1 MKRLNVEA
9 MLAPLNVAPV
19 RRDAAPPTMALH
31 VPATHERPGRTVGG
45 FWSEAQRVVTELAE
59 RNGVRADAV
68 GGGWQNLEMGLG
80 GITNRVSRSTFMP
93 SMQLPEQIVD
103 ALLQFNGVGRRL
115 CEREPQ
121 DATREGFSLGAD
133 PLAVRLQEHAIEW
146 GVLRNLRLGRMYARA
161 YGGAGIVML
170 IDDGQE
176 AEKPLDRTRIRKVNG
191 ARVLH
196 RYELVPVSYERDP
209 KSPRVGKPTVYSATF
224 GGVATQRVHHTR
236 VIVMQGFDLPER
248 VMVRQQGWGGSVFD
262 LAWRSLRNWQVT
274 LELLPEMASRW
285 TQGVYTQRHLPEGV
299 GAGLASEIVGR
310 MEAMRA
316 GMSVL
321 GDLTL
326 SPEEKYEILS
336 SPSSGMSEI
345 VEALETA
352 LVADGDQ
359 PRLILFGETS
369 GGLHAGKDNPEMRA
383 WLDSVA
389 AKQPEDYTP
398 PLAAQLEVLA
408 LAQEGPTGG
417 EVPRLKVEWLPL
429 YQQTAAERDAARKAR
444 AECRSID
451 LNASAISTVEA
462 RTDPDLAELYALT
475 PATSAAT
482 PGVEP
487 DGSTAGAGAET
498 VAELAMNGAQVSA
511 LVEVVSQVTAG
522 TLTYEQGIG
531 VLGVAFPTIR
541 GREVAVLGPKP
552 ITPPAMTGT
561 VQDQDPLSGPSDDP
575 IPDDVVSPKDAAAKY
590 RVSTRTIT
598 RLIETAAIRYW
609 GLGGHIRVSLS
620 DVARAARA
628 HEDQRVAEDGALK
641 AR

>member
-31 VPATHERPGRTVGG
+31 VPATPERPGRTVGG

-59 RNGVRADAV
+59 RHGVRSDAV

-176 AEKPLDRTRIRKVNG
+176 ADKPLDRTRIRKVNG

-369 GGLHAGKDNPEMRA
+369 GGLHAGKDNPERRA
-383 WLDSVA
+383 GPDAVA